1 MNDYKAKLLFVEDDP
16 ALALV
21 TKDSL
26 ELEGFEVV
34 HCDNGEKA
42 WTAFTKHDFDLCI
55 LDVMLPKLDG
65 FSLAER
71 IREVN
76 KRVPVFFLTAK
87 TLQDDKITG
96 LKIGADDYITKP
108 FSVEELVLRIN
119 IFLKRTRTDEP
130 DMTAF
135 KKYQIDDF
143 EFNFDNLELHHTTSE
158 MRQLTLREAEVLR
171 YFCQNAGLVMK
182 REEILKKI
190 WGQDD
195 YFMGRSLDVFI
206 TRLRKYLKPN
216 ENIKIEN
223 IPSVGFKFTA
233 KVTPLS

>member
-1 MNDYKAKLLFVEDDP
+1 MNEFKAKLLFVEDDP

-42 WTAFTKHDFDLCI
+42 WTAFNKHDFDLCI

-87 TLQDDKITG
+87 TLQDDKIMG

-119 IFLKRTRTDEP
+119 IFLKRTRPEEQDVTE
-130 DMTAF
+130 F
-135 KKYQIDDF
+135 KHYQIEDF
-143 EFNFDNLELHHTTSE
+143 DFDFDNLELRNVEET
-158 MRQLTLREAEVLR
+158 RNLTLREAEVLR
-171 YFCQNAGLVMK
+171 YFCQNANVVMK

-206 TRLRKYLKPN
+206 TRLRKYLKSN
-216 ENIKIEN
+216 DNIKIEN
-223 IPSVGFKFTA
+223 IPSVGFKFVA
-233 KVTPLS
+233 QVKAVE

>member
-1 MNDYKAKLLFVEDDP
+1 MSEYKAKLLFVEDDP

-26 ELEGFEVV
+26 ELEGYEVV
-34 HCDNGEKA
+34 HCDNGEKG
-42 WTAFTKHDFDLCI
+42 WTAFSKQDFDLCL

-65 FSLAER
+65 FALAER

-76 KRVPVFFLTAK
+76 RRVPVFFLTAK

-108 FSVEELVLRIN
+108 FSVEELVLRIE
-119 IFLKRTRTDEP
+119 IFLKRTRPEAQEISDVKRY
-130 DMTAF
+130 DIA
-135 KKYQIDDF
+135 DF
-143 EFNFDNLELHHTTSE
+143 EFDFDNLELRHPNET
-158 MRQLTLREAEVLR
+158 RQLTLREAEVLR
-171 YFCQNAGLVMK
+171 YFCQNVGVVMK
-182 REEILKKI
+182 REDILKKI

-206 TRLRKYLKPN
+206 TRLRKYLKLD
-216 ENIKIEN
+216 EALKIEN
-223 IPSVGFKFTA
+223 IPGVGFKFIA
-233 KVTPLS
+233 SVKAVY

>member
-1 MNDYKAKLLFVEDDP
+1 MNEYKAKLLFVEDDP

-42 WTAFTKHDFDLCI
+42 WTAFTKQDFDLCI

-96 LKIGADDYITKP
+96 LRIGADDYITKP

-119 IFLKRTRTDEP
+119 IFLKRTRPEEQDN
-130 DMTAF
+130 TAY

-143 EFNFDNLELHHTTSE
+143 EFDFDNLELSNAADT
-158 MRQLTLREAEVLR
+158 RQLTLREAEVLR
-171 YFCQNAGLVMK
+171 YFCQNANVVMK

-206 TRLRKYLKPN
+206 TRLRKYLKSN

-233 KVTPLS
+233 QVKALE

>member
-1 MNDYKAKLLFVEDDP
+1 MNEYKAKLLFVEDDP

-26 ELEGFEVV
+26 ELEGYQVV
-34 HCDNGEKA
+34 HCDNGEKG
-42 WTAFTKHDFDLCI
+42 WTAFTKQDFDLCL

-76 KRVPVFFLTAK
+76 RRVPVFFLTAK
-87 TLQDDKITG
+87 TLQEDKITG

-108 FSVEELVLRIN
+108 FSVEELVLRIE
-119 IFLKRTRTDEP
+119 IFLKRTRPEGQEV
-130 DMTAF
+130 AEF
-135 KKYQIDDF
+135 KRYKIEDF
-143 EFNFDNLELHHTTSE
+143 EFDFDNLELNHPTEPRH
-158 MRQLTLREAEVLR
+158 LTLREAEVLR
-171 YFCQNAGLVMK
+171 YFCQNANVVMK
-182 REEILKKI
+182 REDILKKI

-216 ENIKIEN
+216 DNIKIEN

-233 KVTPLS
+233 NIKGLN